1 MEINTELSSYNFSH
15 LGFYPIVLYFAPW
28 LIFTNIIKE
37 NRENNCFK
45 DKTTKIINGKQTL
58 AK

>member
-15 LGFYPIVLYFAPW
+15 LGFYPIVLYSALW

-37 NRENNCFK
+37 NRENNCYK
-45 DKTTKIINGKQTL
+45 DKTTKIIKGKQTL